1 LVNILREASEPVFDI
16 IPVGHFAIDS
26 IFLPGRKAP
35 FVVLGGSVTYVS
47 LAARRLDARA
57 SIISKLGND
66 FPEAYVWW
74 LKQEGIDF
82 SNVYRDE
89 SSMTTRF
96 ELRYAEDF
104 SHRTLCSNRI
114 MSPITIEEIA
124 RFPKALAVHV
134 GPIAGEITYDVV
146 EKLRDSCE
154 FMSLD
159 PQGLVRR
166 FDREGNVSVGP
177 LMDKRVLELADI
189 FKSSFEEI
197 RAITGFAELDQ
208 AMGVIHD
215 YGVGI
220 VIATLGERGV
230 AVSVEGAMHNI
241 PAFKPVRLVDPTG
254 AGDVFIGSFL
264 ADYVRGED
272 CLWCSCVGAAA
283 ASLVVEGVG
292 PTFLGDRE
300 EICRR
305 ARFLYEKGIKE

>member
-1 LVNILREASEPVFDI
+1 MFDVV
-16 IPVGHFAIDS
+16 PVGHFAIDS
-26 IFLPGRKAP
+26 IFLPGRKTP
-35 FVVLGGSVTYVS
+35 FVVLGGSVAYVS
-47 LAARRLDARA
+47 LAARRLDARV
-57 SIISKLGND
+57 SVISKLGND

-89 SSMTTRF
+89 ASVTTRF
-96 ELRYAEDF
+96 ELRYSEDF
-104 SHRTLCSNRI
+104 THRTLRSKSI
-114 MSPITIEEIA
+114 MSPITVDEIA

-146 EKLRDSCE
+146 EKLRGSCE

-166 FDREGNVSVGP
+166 FDGEGNVSVGS
-177 LMDKRVLELADI
+177 LMDKRILELVNI

-208 AMGVIHD
+208 AVRAIHD
-215 YGVGI
+215 YGVRI
-220 VIATLGERGV
+220 VIATLGEGGA
-230 AVSVEGAMHNI
+230 AVSVEGTMHNV

-264 ADYVRGED
+264 AEYVRGGD
-272 CLWCSCVGAAA
+272 CSWCSCVGSAA

-292 PTFLGDRE
+292 PTSLGDRE